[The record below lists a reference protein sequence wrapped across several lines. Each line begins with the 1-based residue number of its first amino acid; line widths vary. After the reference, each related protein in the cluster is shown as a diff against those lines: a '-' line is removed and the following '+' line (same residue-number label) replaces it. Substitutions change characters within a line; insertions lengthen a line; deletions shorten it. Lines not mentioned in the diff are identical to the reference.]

1 MTSVAPVARTS
12 PARALTP
19 VLALLVNAFVWG
31 VSWWPFRR
39 LQAMGLH
46 PLWTTAI
53 VYLLSVFVIGLWRR
67 RAWRQLATK
76 PALWLIFLASG
87 TTNAAFNWAVSIG
100 DVVRVVLLFYL
111 MPLWALLLAR
121 IVLKERMTR
130 GAILRVLLAMAGA
143 MLVLWHPAGPANEAA
158 AHVPDGFSLPEA
170 LALIGGFAFAL
181 NNVMLKRAAAEP
193 EEGRALAMFLG
204 GATVAGTAAAFLSSG
219 LSGSAIGVA
228 WPALSMAWPIPAAGL
243 AVAFLLSNL
252 CLQYGAARLSATVT
266 AVVMPAEVLFA
277 SLTAVWWGGATLY
290 ASVLAGGALI
300 LSATFAG
307 IMFQHES

>member
-1 MTSVAPVARTS
+1 MSSAVHPSQT
-12 PARALTP
+12 RALAP

-46 PLWTTAI
+46 PLWATAV
-53 VYLLSVFVIGLWRR
+53 VYLLSVLAIGLWRR
-67 RAWRQLATK
+67 RAWHQVVRT

-121 IVLKERMTR
+121 IILKERMTR
-130 GAILRVLLAMAGA
+130 VAVLRVLLAMAGA
-143 MLVLWHPAGPANEAA
+143 MLVLSHPATPLNAVATFMPKGFAL
-158 AHVPDGFSLPEA
+158 PDA
-170 LALIGGFAFAL
+170 LALVGGFAFAL
-181 NNVMLKRAAAEP
+181 NNVMLKRAAAQP

-204 GATVAGTAAAFLSSG
+204 GATVAGAAAAFLSST
-219 LSGSAIGVA
+219 GSSVT
-228 WPALSMAWPIPAAGL
+228 WPALTMSWPPLAVGL

-252 CLQYGAARLSATVT
+252 CLQYGAARLPATVT
-266 AVVMPAEVLFA
+266 AVVMPCEVLFA
-277 SLTAVWWGGATLY
+277 SLTAVWWGGATLH

-307 IMFQHES
+307 IVSEQRPE

>member
-1 MTSVAPVARTS
+1 MSSAVHASQARTV
-12 PARALTP
+12 TP

-46 PLWTTAI
+46 PLWATAV
-53 VYLLSVFVIGLWRR
+53 VYLLSVVAIGLWRR
-67 RAWRQLATK
+67 SAWRQVITT

-121 IVLKERMTR
+121 VVLKERMTR
-130 GAILRVLLAMAGA
+130 VAVLRVLLAMAGA
-143 MLVLWHPAGPANEAA
+143 VLVLSHPAAPANTVGIFA
-158 AHVPDGFSLPEA
+158 PSGFSLPDA

-181 NNVMLKRAAAEP
+181 NNVMLKRAAAQP
-193 EEGRALAMFLG
+193 EEGRALAMFMG
-204 GATVAGTAAAFLSSG
+204 GATVAGTLAALLSS
-219 LSGSAIGVA
+219 SGSAVT
-228 WPALSMAWPIPAAGL
+228 WPALTMAWPLLAAGL

-252 CLQYGAARLSATVT
+252 CLQYGAARLPATVT
-266 AVVMPAEVLFA
+266 AVVMPCEVLFA
-277 SLTAVWWGGATLY
+277 SLTAVWWGGATLH

-307 IMFQHES
+307 IVCGRGGEK